1 MGYVAKVNE
10 PTHWV
15 NSIIVTEKS
24 NDDIRMCID
33 PKDLNM
39 SVRGEHFHIPTKEE
53 ILSDLTEEV
62 HKLTV
67 QCKQTH
73 C

>member
-15 NSIIVTEKS
+15 NSIIVAETR
-24 NDDIRMCID
+24 NYDIRMCID

-39 SVRGEHFHIPTKEE
+39 SVTREHFHIPTKEE
-53 ILSDLTEEV
+53 MLSELTEEV

-67 QCKQTH
+67 E
-73 C
+73 